1 MNWTNK
7 SPNFASVG
15 DRPAPEPGTHAHQDD
30 GFTLIELL
38 VVIAII
44 AILAA
49 MLLPAL
55 AKAKVQAQGVQCLNN
70 GNQMGKAWIMY
81 AGDNNDRCVNN
92 YGVNETEAVD
102 PGSVGTGDQPYL
114 YSTWVADV
122 MDWTTAE
129 WNTNVTLIQKGLL
142 GPYMAGSIA
151 AYKCPADI
159 YLSPVQAAA
168 GFSERVRSY
177 SMNCFLGY
185 FSPCPSCEEGAVGS
199 GTDQTYQGKDWAN
212 PAWPQYLKLG
222 GIPQPS
228 QIFLFLDEH
237 PNSINDGYFDT
248 GQGTPSDPT
257 AWGDAPA
264 SYHNGACGFSF
275 TDGHSEIHKWLNKG
289 TDIPVKPGANLTEPT
304 LGNPV
309 NYVDRIW
316 LWAHACSGNG
326 LGGE

>member
-1 MNWTNK
+1 MKRIET
-7 SPNFASVG
+7 ASDSSAVATRPG
-15 DRPAPEPGTHAHQDD
+15 FDITSDSRPAT

-122 MDWTTAE
+122 MNWTTAE

-151 AYKCPADI
+151 AYKCPADT
-159 YLSPVQAAA
+159 YLSPLQAAA
-168 GFSERVRSY
+168 GFAERVRSY

-212 PAWPQYLKLG
+212 PDWPQYLKVG
-222 GIPQPS
+222 AIPQPS
-228 QIFLFLDEH
+228 QIYCFLDEH
-237 PNSINDGYFDT
+237 PDSINDGYFDSGQSLPSAPT
-248 GQGTPSDPT
+248 G
-257 AWGDAPA
+257 WGDLPG
-264 SYHNGACGFSF
+264 SGHNGACGFSF
-275 TDGHSEIHKWLNKG
+275 TDGHSEIHKWLVRN
-289 TDIPVKPGANLTEPT
+289 TDAPVVPGDNNWVAPGV
-304 LGNPV
+304 GNS
-309 NYVDRIW
+309 YVDRQWI
-316 LWAHACSGNG
+316 WAHACSGNG